1 MDEITSKLASRKF
14 WICAAAFLGSLGT
27 SIAGISARNET
38 VATVGIICT
47 VASTAIYAAAEAAV
61 DVASVKANTTA
72 TLVSTTKATQV
83 TATGKNDEAV
93 GKVANAL
100 ADEGKAASVPAASPD
115 TSTTEKEA

>member
-1 MDEITSKLASRKF
+1 MTRRSRF
-14 WICAAAFLGSLGT
+14 WRCPVCGRRMVPEVDTGTATETTPTAA
-27 SIAGISARNET
+27 
-38 VATVGIICT
+38 
-47 VASTAIYAAAEAAV
+47 

-83 TATGKNDEAV
+83 ATAGKNDEAV